1 MIFITCTR
9 CYKSLDQSLFI
20 NNQKGNF
27 YKRCIT
33 CREQDNKYTSKRK
46 KTDEN
51 VLIPGENVL
60 ILSYYK
66 ELDQHLSEMIN
77 DIGQEENCGTG
88 IEFSCVVDISFYQI
102 LHFHVILH
110 FHQTFHFS
118 KMLTSEKNCC
128 LKNIMLYEY
137 YYYVPHKLGY
147 F

>member
-1 MIFITCTR
+1 MTLITCVK
-9 CYKSLDQSLFI
+9 CYKSFDQSLFI

-60 ILSYYK
+60 ILSYK

-77 DIGQEENCGTG
+77 DIGQEEYLENCESG
-88 IEFSCVVDISFYQI
+88 IEFSCVIDISFLLNKTPKEI
-102 LHFHVILH
+102 ADNV
-110 FHQTFHFS
+110 
-118 KMLTSEKNCC
+118 KNF
-128 LKNIMLYEY
+128 IGEVDGY
-137 YYYVPHKLGY
+137 YYM
-147 F
+147 